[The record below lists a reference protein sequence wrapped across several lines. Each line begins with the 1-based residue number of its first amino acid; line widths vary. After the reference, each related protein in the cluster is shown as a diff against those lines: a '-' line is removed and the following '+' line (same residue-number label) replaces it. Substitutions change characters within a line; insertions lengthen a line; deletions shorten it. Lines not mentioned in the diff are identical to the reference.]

1 MNDAAI
7 MKEKQR
13 IAELKKK
20 GIVEEPV
27 KEEKFFDKSYMKEYN
42 FEGGVNEEV
51 KETSDSD
58 SGGEKFDYEAND
70 YDAENGFIVL

>member
-1 MNDAAI
+1 

-27 KEEKFFDKSYMKEYN
+27 KEKKTFDKSFMKDYN
-42 FEGGVNEEV
+42 FEGGV
-51 KETSDSD
+51 KD
-58 SGGEKFDYEAND
+58 
-70 YDAENGFIVL
+70 